1 MMHSKS
7 KNLLPSPRLNKIM
20 FARAIHSSVQ
30 LQISPLSLSITLLL
44 QLQFTLN
51 YSASLRQLSAILS
64 LSTSSLA
71 EEQEIT
77 E

>member
-1 MMHSKS
+1 
-7 KNLLPSPRLNKIM
+7 M

-30 LQISPLSLSITLLL
+30 LQISPLSLQQYSLSLSLSITLLL

-51 YSASLRQLSAILS
+51 YSAGLRQLSAILS